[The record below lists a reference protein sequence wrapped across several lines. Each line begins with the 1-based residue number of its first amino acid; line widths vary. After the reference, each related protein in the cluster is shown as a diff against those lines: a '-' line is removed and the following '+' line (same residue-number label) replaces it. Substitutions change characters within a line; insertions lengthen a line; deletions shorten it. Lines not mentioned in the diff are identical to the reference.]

1 MSDINTTSTNSTSEG
16 TEGTNNEKLFTQAQ
30 VNDIVRDRLARE
42 RERLADDETYRA
54 KYESVLAELN
64 DLKAAQLRQKK
75 EDAYRALLTKANI
88 NEKRFPI
95 VIRASGTEIDALE
108 LDENG
113 AVKNT
118 DKLIE
123 RIKEDWADF
132 VVTVETRG
140 ADIAHPPFN
149 MTSCVDAQIA
159 EAFKP
164 KI

>member
-1 MSDINTTSTNSTSEG
+1 MSDINTTSTYSTSEG

-64 DLKAAQLRQKK
+64 GLKAAQLRQKK
-75 EDAYRALLTKANI
+75 EDAYRGLLTKANI
-88 NEKRFPI
+88 NPKRFPI
-95 VIRASGTEIDALE
+95 VLRASGAEIDGME